1 MAAADLGAWL
11 VEATLA
17 GSAALLVVLALRGP
31 LRRVFGAG
39 AAYAAWSAL
48 PVVLV
53 ATLLPAMP
61 MPVPSLPMSV
71 MQAPIAMLAET
82 TPSRATPD
90 IAALACLLWMAGCT
104 VFAACFA
111 WQQRRFLRGLGRIA
125 TRGDGIWLADATA
138 GLPAVVGVLRPRI
151 VMPADALSRYDA
163 TERRL
168 MLAHEREHIRHG
180 DLLANAVVVAL
191 RCVFWFNPLLHV
203 AARRFRDDQELACD
217 ARVIAGHPRQRRAYG
232 EAMFKTQLA
241 TQRLPLG
248 CHWGQSHPLK
258 ERIEMLKQPTP
269 SSLRRNS
276 GRALVIAI
284 LLASGYTAWA
294 AQPAQP
300 SISTVP
306 AGKIATEI
314 ALRVDEGDPV
324 PLRAVADP
332 GVPFTMDAR
341 HDGRHFAIAS
351 TVQRTQLDGKPVLR
365 MQMRITEDGKLLT
378 EPGIAVESGKSAQIH
393 VGEVVAGA
401 AGRTTFKG
409 VRLDIVLTDS
419 MPTASRAAK
428 PMPAQASAS
437 TRKQTPIASTMDGT
451 GTYERMLTSLSA
463 SWMPPKP
470 PQDEC

>member
-1 MAAADLGAWL
+1 MAAANLSAWL

-53 ATLLPAMP
+53 GTLLPAMP

-90 IAALACLLWMAGCT
+90 IAVLACLLWFAGCA

-111 WQQRRFLRGLGRIA
+111 WQQRRFVRGLGRIA
-125 TRGDGIWLADATA
+125 TRGDGIWLAKATA
-138 GLPAVVGVLRPRI
+138 GLPAVIGVLRPRI
-151 VMPADALSRYDA
+151 VMPADALFRYDA

-180 DLLANAVVVAL
+180 DLLANAAVVVL

-203 AARRFRDDQELACD
+203 AVRRFRDDQELACD
-217 ARVIAGHPRQRRAYG
+217 ARVIARNPQQRRAYG

-276 GRALVIAI
+276 GRALVIAS
-284 LLASGYTAWA
+284 LLASGYAAWA
-294 AQPAQP
+294 AQPAANTGESAAGSDTLPQA
-300 SISTVP
+300 SIDNASRMSNPPIYPVDVQKRGVTGMVVMIVDVAVDGSVSAAKIDRSAGDQRLDASALEAVKKWKFRP
-306 AGKIATEI
+306 AMKN
-314 ALRVDEGDPV
+314 
-324 PLRAVADP
+324 
-332 GVPFTMDAR
+332 
-341 HDGRHFAIAS
+341 
-351 TVQRTQLDGKPVLR
+351 GKPVVSQAR
-365 MQMRITEDGKLLT
+365 VPVDFRIEEQPDA
-378 EPGIAVESGKSAQIH
+378 PI
-393 VGEVVAGA
+393 
-401 AGRTTFKG
+401 
-409 VRLDIVLTDS
+409 
-419 MPTASRAAK
+419 TAR
-428 PMPAQASAS
+428 
-437 TRKQTPIASTMDGT
+437 
-451 GTYERMLTSLSA
+451 
-463 SWMPPKP
+463 
-470 PQDEC
+470 

>member
-1 MAAADLGAWL
+1 M
-11 VEATLA
+11 
-17 GSAALLVVLALRGP
+17 LVVLALRGP

-53 ATLLPAMP
+53 GTLLPAMP

-82 TPSRATPD
+82 TVSRATPD
-90 IAALACLLWMAGCT
+90 IAVLACLLWFAGCA

-111 WQQRRFLRGLGRIA
+111 WQQRRFVRGLGRIA
-125 TRGDGIWLADATA
+125 TRGDGIWLAKATA

-151 VMPADALSRYDA
+151 VMPADALFRYDA

-180 DLLANAVVVAL
+180 DLLANAAVVVL

-203 AARRFRDDQELACD
+203 AVRRFRDDQELACD
-217 ARVIAGHPRQRRAYG
+217 ARVIARNPQQRRAYG

-284 LLASGYTAWA
+284 LLASGYAAWA

-306 AGKIATEI
+306 AGKIAADI
-314 ALRVDEGDPV
+314 ALRVDDGEPV
-324 PLRAVADP
+324 RLRAVTDE
-332 GVPFTMDAR
+332 GVPFSVSGE
-341 HDGRHFAIAS
+341 H
-351 TVQRTQLDGKPVLR
+351 
-365 MQMRITEDGKLLT
+365 DGKLYAIEGTVTRMQHAGQPALALDLRT
-378 EPGIAVESGKSAQIH
+378 VEGGGQVTDPKLVRQVASPKIVLRNGKAGSIRM
-393 VGEVVAGA
+393 GEETRSKDGQA
-401 AGRTTFKG
+401 ATFKG
-409 VRLDIVLTDS
+409 LRLDIVLTDS
-419 MPTASRAAK
+419 MPVASRVAK
-428 PMPAQASAS
+428 PAPVQASAS
-437 TRKQTPIASTMDGT
+437 SRKPTPITARQAMASTT
-451 GTYERMLTSLSA
+451 GNFNTYERMQASLSA

-470 PQDEC
+470 PQDDC

>member
-1 MAAADLGAWL
+1 MAAADLSAWL

-53 ATLLPAMP
+53 GTLLPAMP

-90 IAALACLLWMAGCT
+90 IAVLACLLWLAGCA

-111 WQQRRFLRGLGRIA
+111 WQQRRFVRGLGRIA
-125 TRGDGIWLADATA
+125 TRGDGIWLAKATA
-138 GLPAVVGVLRPRI
+138 GLPAVIGVLRPRI
-151 VMPADALSRYDA
+151 VMPADALFRYDA

-180 DLLANAVVVAL
+180 DLLANAAVVVL

-203 AARRFRDDQELACD
+203 AVRRFRDDQELACD
-217 ARVIAGHPRQRRAYG
+217 ARVIARNPQQRRAYG

-284 LLASGYTAWA
+284 LLASGYAAWA
-294 AQPAQP
+294 AQPAANAGESAAGSDTLPQA
-300 SISTVP
+300 SIDNASRMSNPPIYPVDVQKRGVTGMVVMIVDVAVDGSVSAAKIDRSAGDQRLDASALEAVKKWKFRP
-306 AGKIATEI
+306 AMKN
-314 ALRVDEGDPV
+314 
-324 PLRAVADP
+324 
-332 GVPFTMDAR
+332 
-341 HDGRHFAIAS
+341 
-351 TVQRTQLDGKPVLR
+351 GKPVVSQAR
-365 MQMRITEDGKLLT
+365 VPVDFRIEEQPDA
-378 EPGIAVESGKSAQIH
+378 PI
-393 VGEVVAGA
+393 
-401 AGRTTFKG
+401 
-409 VRLDIVLTDS
+409 
-419 MPTASRAAK
+419 TAR
-428 PMPAQASAS
+428 QAMAS
-437 TRKQTPIASTMDGT
+437 TT
-451 GTYERMLTSLSA
+451 GNFNTYERMQASLSA

-470 PQDEC
+470 PQDDC